1 MSISYIP
8 EQNEYKEITPFKRFI
23 LQSFPWID
31 ANFDALT
38 NYELMGKIIEYLN
51 DVIANENTLES
62 NMSNLY
68 DSFVLLHNYV
78 ENYFDNLDVQDEI
91 NNKLDSLVE
100 DGTMAEIINQELLG
114 NINTYISKDATLQ
127 LQPTIFVGDSY
138 LLGVGTDTNYGD
150 IYKTLTGL
158 SNSNY
163 YKFASAGAGFYATGS
178 GGKTYL
184 QVLTENA
191 SNVTNKT
198 DIKQIIVGCGFN
210 DAQYGS
216 TFAQMQSAIESFC
229 NYCKTNYP
237 NAVVYIMACGY
248 SVGLPFSV
256 SAARF
261 NLAKQVLDAY
271 SHEGYTNPPIFIN
284 GSNLWLHNTSYM
296 QDDTMHPNAS
306 GQGVIARKLM
316 KALRKDYYNEFINA
330 HVTATIFGN
339 SFTINGDIKEQLYHL
354 WISSTQGWAYTEGNY
369 KTLTNG
375 AWTEIGTFASN
386 YLHPMDNASCII
398 PINFEVITANSPNEY
413 FNLNGFLRLNAEGK
427 IHLMFNTYINN
438 QKSNIT
444 NIRRLNINPFFA
456 YVNSYEN

>member
-1 MSISYIP
+1 MS
-8 EQNEYKEITPFKRFI
+8 EEYKRISPFKWQ
-23 LQSFPWID
+23 LLESFPFIAEDFDQLTEYALYCKLVEYMNKVID
-31 ANFDALT
+31 GT
-38 NYELMGKIIEYLN
+38 
-51 DVIANENTLES
+51 NTLGE
-62 NMSNLY
+62 NVEEYITKFNLLK
-68 DSFVLLHNYV
+68 SYV
-78 ENYFDNLDVQDEI
+78 DNYFENLDVQDEI
-91 NNKLDSLVE
+91 DNKLNDMAQ
-100 DGTMAEIINQELLG
+100 DGTLAEIINEELLG
-114 NINTYISKDATLQ
+114 NINTYIKHDAL
-127 LQPTIFVGDSY
+127 LVDQPTIFVGDSY

-163 YKFASAGAGFYATGS
+163 YRFGSAGAGFYATGS

-191 SNVTNKT
+191 SNVTNKN

-237 NAVVYIMACGY
+237 NSCVYILACGY
-248 SVGLPFSV
+248 TDGLPFSV
-256 SAARF
+256 SASRF
-261 NLAKQVLDAY
+261 NMAKQVLDAY

-284 GSNLWLHNTSYM
+284 GSNLWLHNSSYL

-306 GQGVIARKLM
+306 GQGVIARKLI

-339 SFTINGDIKEQLYHL
+339 SFTINGDIKEQFYHL
-354 WISSTQGWAYTEGNY
+354 WVSSTQGWAYSEGNY

-375 AWTEIGTFASN
+375 SWTEIGTFTSN

-398 PINFEVITANSPNEY
+398 PINFEVITNNSPNEY
-413 FNLNGFLRLNAEGK
+413 FNLEGFLRLNAEGK

-438 QKSNIT
+438 QKTNLT